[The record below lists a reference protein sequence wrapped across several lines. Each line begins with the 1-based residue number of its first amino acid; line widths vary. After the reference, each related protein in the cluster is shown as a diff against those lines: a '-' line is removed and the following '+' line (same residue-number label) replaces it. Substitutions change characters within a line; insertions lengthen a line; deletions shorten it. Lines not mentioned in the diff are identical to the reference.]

1 MSKSKASIVFILLF
15 FLVIMPLCA
24 SEAFSIGVGAS
35 LSYSQDTTV
44 NENLKFNTDNI
55 AIGLEGRFNIYHLQ
69 FDAVGEI
76 SVLDSDTLRLAGIPS
91 MGASFELYDVVKV
104 GLTLGPRIAYIY
116 SNRAKNA
123 DELEISNGK
132 NLIEAFK
139 DGPVNVRL
147 MLDVF
152 AGPVISIGF
161 AYTIPTEFSINNGN
175 WEALLPSSEGFK
187 NGQFS
192 LSIQMKLF

>member
-24 SEAFSIGVGAS
+24 NEAFSIGVGAS

-55 AIGLEGRFNIYHLQ
+55 AIGLEGRFNIFYLQ

-104 GLTLGPRIAYIY
+104 GLTFGPRIAYIY
-116 SNRAKNA
+116 SNRARNA

-139 DGPVNVRL
+139 DGPVNARL

-175 WEALLPSSEGFK
+175 WEALLPSSESFK